1 MDGGWVGARLSRL
14 APVTWGLSTVPVTES
29 PRFPDVTLG
38 MISWKAPQTVAH
50 TFASYKSADILD
62 LFGARRIHFNEWTEA
77 DLAIASAHDFSVT
90 RTDANVGIF
99 GAVDALVAAT
109 TTPYLLFVEND
120 CPVIATLP
128 EFIKTLSGALS
139 DMQTLGVPVFS
150 MRSRRQPGDQFL
162 RRERYEKRFRV
173 IWPLGA
179 PSSTKKHMT
188 NPLQRA
194 YEDARRSAL
203 RGSAIYAEEDPTLR
217 HPAIITRSRHGNWIT
232 SSPYL
237 QWSNNCFLARTDFIQ
252 DVILNQVRL
261 HPAKTNLN
269 GTQDIEAALKVNRW
283 WRKQSFRMG
292 QCENGPFTH
301 DRLDR

>member
-1 MDGGWVGARLSRL
+1 MTIAIQFS
-14 APVTWGLSTVPVTES
+14 
-29 PRFPDVTLG
+29 DVTLG

-50 TFASYKSADILD
+50 TFASYKSVGILD
-62 LFGARRIHFNEWTEA
+62 LFGARRIHFNECSAA
-77 DLAIASAHDFSVT
+77 DLEIAATHDFSVT

-120 CPVIATLP
+120 CPVIAARS
-128 EFIKTLSGALS
+128 EFITALSGALA
-139 DMQTLGVPVFS
+139 DMQALAVPVFS
-150 MRSRRQPGDQFL
+150 LRSRRKPGDQFA
-162 RRERYEKRFRV
+162 RRERYEKKFRV

-179 PSSTKKHMT
+179 PPDQRQHMT
-188 NPLQRA
+188 NPWLRA

-203 RGSAIYAEEDPTLR
+203 RGSAIYAEEDPSLR
-217 HPAIITRSRHGNWIT
+217 HPAIIRRSCHGNWIT

-237 QWSNNCFLARTDFIQ
+237 QWSNNCFLARTDFVR
-252 DVILNQVRL
+252 DVVLDRVRH
-261 HPAKTNLN
+261 HPSPTTLN
-269 GTQDIEAALKVNRW
+269 GHQDIEAALKLKQW

-301 DRLDR
+301 ARLDR